1 MGPIGVER
9 LMKLHKIRA
18 YLVFQTRRIF
28 MKTKTCRSVVLALF
42 LGVFFLASQALGAEN
57 TVKAM
62 ATWQAQG
69 LVTQVD
75 KDQALMVGALMG
87 ALFIDGGQGELDAS
101 TLLCPGTVELNLNT
115 GERNGQ
121 GRCIITDKSGDKIYA
136 KWACRGNEKGC
147 KGPFNLVGGTG
158 KFMGISG
165 ENAWLL
171 RIAMRAMAGAVS
183 DDSFQQVAAGLA
195 VWPKLQYRLP
205 AGFR

>member
-1 MGPIGVER
+1 
-9 LMKLHKIRA
+9 MKHKALRSM
-18 YLVFQTRRIF
+18 LV
-28 MKTKTCRSVVLALF
+28 ALF
-42 LGVFFLASQALGAEN
+42 LAVFFAGTQALAEER

-87 ALFIDGGQGELDAS
+87 ALFIDGGHGQLDAS
-101 TLLCPGTVELNLNT
+101 ALLCPGSIVLNLNT
-115 GERNGQ
+115 GARSGQ
-121 GRCIITDKSGDKIYA
+121 GRCVITDKEGDKIYA
-136 KWACRGNEKGC
+136 KWSSRGNEKGM
-147 KGPFNLVGGTG
+147 KGPFNFVGGTG

-165 ENAWLL
+165 ENSWIL

-195 VWPKLQYRLP
+195 VWPKLQYKLP
-205 AGFR
+205 TNFR

>member
-1 MGPIGVER
+1 MEAKAFRSI
-9 LMKLHKIRA
+9 
-18 YLVFQTRRIF
+18 LV
-28 MKTKTCRSVVLALF
+28 A
-42 LGVFFLASQALGAEN
+42 FFLVVVFIGTQGQAAEN

-87 ALFIDGGQGELDAS
+87 ALFIDGGHGQLDAS
-101 TLLCPGTVELNLNT
+101 SLLCPGSIVLNLNT
-115 GERNGQ
+115 GARSGQ
-121 GRCIITDKSGDKIYA
+121 GRCVITDKDGDKIYA
-136 KWACRGNEKGC
+136 KWSSRGNEKGM
-147 KGPFNLVGGTG
+147 KGPFNFVGGTG

-165 ENAWLL
+165 ENTWVL

-195 VWPKLQYRLP
+195 VWPKLKYKLP
-205 AGFR
+205 NTFR

>member
-1 MGPIGVER
+1 
-9 LMKLHKIRA
+9 MKPK
-18 YLVFQTRRIF
+18 
-28 MKTKTCRSVVLALF
+28 VLATMLMAF
-42 LGVFFLASQALGAEN
+42 VLVVIFCGTHVQAAEN

-87 ALFIDGGQGELDAS
+87 ALFIDGGHGQLDAS
-101 TLLCPGTVELNLNT
+101 SLICPGSIVLNLNT
-115 GERNGQ
+115 GARSGQ
-121 GRCIITDKSGDKIYA
+121 GRCVITDKDGDKIYA
-136 KWACRGNEKGC
+136 KWSSRGNEKGM
-147 KGPFNLVGGTG
+147 KGPFNFVGGTG

-165 ENAWLL
+165 ENSWVL

-195 VWPKLQYRLP
+195 VWPKLKYKLP
-205 AGFR
+205 TTFR

>member
-1 MGPIGVER
+1 MTKSSMSMLAT
-9 LMKLHKIRA
+9 LML
-18 YLVFQTRRIF
+18 
-28 MKTKTCRSVVLALF
+28 SVV
-42 LGVFFLASQALGAEN
+42 FFGSQAQAGDN

-75 KDQALMVGALMG
+75 KDQAYMVGALMG
-87 ALFIDGGQGELDAS
+87 ALFIDGGQGQLDAS
-101 TLLCPGTVELNLNT
+101 ALLCPGTVALNLNT
-115 GERNGQ
+115 GVRNGQ
-121 GRCIITDKSGDKIYA
+121 GRCIITDKDGDKIYA
-136 KWACRGNEKGC
+136 KWSCRGNEKGC

-165 ENAWLL
+165 DNSWLL

-195 VWPKLQYRLP
+195 VWPKLHYKLP
-205 AGFR
+205 TTFR

>member
-1 MGPIGVER
+1 MTPKVLGPM
-9 LMKLHKIRA
+9 LMTFVL
-18 YLVFQTRRIF
+18 
-28 MKTKTCRSVVLALF
+28 VVLF
-42 LGVFFLASQALGAEN
+42 CGTQVQAGEN

-87 ALFIDGGQGELDAS
+87 ALFIDGGHGQLDAS
-101 TLLCPGTVELNLNT
+101 SLICPGSIVLNLNT
-115 GERNGQ
+115 GARSGQ
-121 GRCIITDKSGDKIYA
+121 GRCVITDKDGDKIYA
-136 KWACRGNEKGC
+136 KWSSRGNEKGM
-147 KGPFNLVGGTG
+147 KGPFNFVGGTG

-165 ENAWLL
+165 ENSWIL

-195 VWPKLQYRLP
+195 VWPKLKYKLP
-205 AGFR
+205 TTFR

>member
-1 MGPIGVER
+1 
-9 LMKLHKIRA
+9 MKSK
-18 YLVFQTRRIF
+18 VS
-28 MKTKTCRSVVLALF
+28 RSVLMAFLF
-42 LGVFFLASQALGAEN
+42 VVVFAGLQAHAAEK

-87 ALFIDGGQGELDAS
+87 ALFIDGGHGQLDAS
-101 TLLCPGTVELNLNT
+101 SLICPGSIVLNLNT
-115 GERNGQ
+115 GARSGQ
-121 GRCIITDKSGDKIYA
+121 GRCVITDKEGDKIYA
-136 KWACRGNEKGC
+136 KWSSRGNEKGM
-147 KGPFNLVGGTG
+147 KGPFNFVGGTG

-165 ENAWLL
+165 DNSWIL

-195 VWPKLQYRLP
+195 VWPKLHYKLP
-205 AGFR
+205 TTFR